1 MRAEHV
7 AAEVAVRGR
16 DGREALPVAPD
27 DKVSQPHK
35 RLQACLED
43 GTVCC
48 CFERGEALRRII
60 GREGVRAVEILLSRG
75 EDG

>member
-1 MRAEHV
+1 MCVEHV

-27 DKVSQPHK
+27 DKVSKPHQCLK
-35 RLQACLED
+35 TKLED
-43 GTVCC
+43 GAVCC

-60 GREGVRAVEILLSRG
+60 GRKGVRAVEI
-75 EDG
+75 

>member
-1 MRAEHV
+1 MCAEHV

-27 DKVSQPHK
+27 DQVSQPHQ
-35 RLQACLED
+35 RLQAGAED
-43 GTVCC
+43 GAVCR

-60 GREGVRAVEILLSRG
+60 RCEGVRAVEIQLS
-75 EDG
+75 